1 MTIID
6 YRRSALTVIQVA
18 STPADELLRF
28 LRDRGQGYDLMSAG
42 GREGVPVVLRNRRT
56 GELLRI
62 PTSSY
67 LVWDPDYQTVEIYG
81 SARDLRAIGVNPDRI
96 ISMLHNSEPDWMN
109 LD

>member
-18 STPADELLRF
+18 STPADEILRF
-28 LRDRGQGYDLMSAG
+28 LQEHGQGYELLSAG
-42 GREGVPVVLRNRRT
+42 GREGAPVVLRSRGT
-56 GELLRI
+56 GEQLRI

-67 LVWDPDYQTVEIYG
+67 LVWDPDYCTVEVYG
-81 SARDLRAIGVNPDRI
+81 SAKDLKAIGVNPDRI
-96 ISMLHNSEPDWMN
+96 TSMLHNSEPDWMN

>member
-18 STPADELLRF
+18 STPAEELLRF
-28 LRDRGQGYDLMSAG
+28 LGDRGQSYELMSAG
-42 GREGVPVVLRNRRT
+42 GREGAPVVLRHRGT
-56 GELLRI
+56 GEQLRI

-67 LVWDPDYQTVEIYG
+67 LVWDPDYRTIEVYG
-81 SARDLRAIGVNPDRI
+81 SAKDLKAIGVNPDRI
-96 ISMLHNSEPDWMN
+96 VSMLHNSEPDWMN